1 MIAAARAQLLRLLKV
16 PPEPEPPTGSHTS
29 LRVFRA
35 AKNYYRLLL
44 LHGVLKQASV
54 VIGTLVTL
62 HFLGEWTAHLNPAM
76 AFWIRLAEWLG
87 LAGVAA
93 QMPFT
98 LALVKLD
105 YELRWYIVTDRSLRI
120 RAGIWDIRELTM
132 TFANIQ
138 QITVEQGPLQR
149 LLGLAD
155 VLVRTAGGGSGGEQ
169 PGQAKGKHELMH
181 LGFFHGVNNAQEIR
195 DLILDR
201 MRRLRD
207 SGLGDPDDVSSEPIS
222 SAIEARADSVAQL
235 LAGARALAAES
246 RALTEA
252 LVVSR
257 S

>member
-1 MIAAARAQLLRLLKV
+1 MIDAVRTQLLRLLKV
-16 PPEPEPPTGSHTS
+16 PPEPEPPAGTHGS

-44 LHGVLKQASV
+44 LRWVLKQISV

-62 HFLGEWTAHLNPAM
+62 HFLGEWTAKMNPTVV
-76 AFWIRLAEWLG
+76 FWIQLAEWVG
-87 LAGVAA
+87 LAGVVA

-149 LLGLAD
+149 VLGLAD

-169 PGQAKGKHELMH
+169 PGHQKGQHEMMH
-181 LGFFHGVNNAQEIR
+181 LGFFHGVANAQEIR
-195 DLILDR
+195 DLILER

-207 SGLGDPDDVSSEPIS
+207 SGLGDPDDALLETMPDSIS
-222 SAIEARADSVAQL
+222 AGADGVAQL
-235 LAGARALAAES
+235 LAAARDVVAES
-246 RALTEA
+246 RALGSA
-252 LVVSR
+252 LSVSR